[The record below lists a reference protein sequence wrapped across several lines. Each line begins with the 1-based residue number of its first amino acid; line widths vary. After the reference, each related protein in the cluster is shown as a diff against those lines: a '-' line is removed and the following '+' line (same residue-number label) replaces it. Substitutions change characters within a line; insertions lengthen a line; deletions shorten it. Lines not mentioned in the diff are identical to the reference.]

1 MSCPD
6 WNALAAHRH
15 RKDGVEPEGWQAAL
29 EHFDSCRLCR
39 RQALAADPTL
49 VFRRLPAADLAP
61 AAPAQEDVD
70 VAAMCQ
76 AVAALRGASRVEAAA
91 ERRAGSW
98 KRWAAA
104 AVLAAAALS
113 MPGDTRRAPEQAA
126 IFSAGA
132 RTGTALAANAQGGEA
147 EVPLI
152 EGVSEPGARVY
163 HMNGEGMSVV
173 MVIDESLDE
182 SLDI

>member
-1 MSCPD
+1 VSCPD
-6 WNALAAHRH
+6 WNALAAHRLE
-15 RKDGVEPEGWQAAL
+15 RDGAEPTGWPAAL

-49 VFRRLPAADLAP
+49 VFRRLPAAESAP
-61 AAPAQEDVD
+61 ASVDVD

-76 AVAALRGASRVEAAA
+76 AVAALRGASRLEAS
-91 ERRAGSW
+91 ERRGGSW

-104 AVLAAAALS
+104 AALAIAALS
-113 MPGDTRRAPEQAA
+113 MPGDVGRAGRARPAPDQAA
-126 IFSAGA
+126 IFRSGA
-132 RTGTALAANAQGGEA
+132 AFASSSLGDAAD
-147 EVPLI
+147 VPLI
-152 EGVSEPGARVY
+152 DGVSEPGARVY
-163 HMNGEGMSVV
+163 HMDGEGMSVV